1 MIYPIK
7 ILKTNYDEL
16 QRDINRVVRIS
27 SKYESMCQD
36 NRIALK
42 TLYKRQIDLVDAI
55 NTLKSII
62 ETDDLLK
69 KIK

>member
-1 MIYPIK
+1 M
-7 ILKTNYDEL
+7 